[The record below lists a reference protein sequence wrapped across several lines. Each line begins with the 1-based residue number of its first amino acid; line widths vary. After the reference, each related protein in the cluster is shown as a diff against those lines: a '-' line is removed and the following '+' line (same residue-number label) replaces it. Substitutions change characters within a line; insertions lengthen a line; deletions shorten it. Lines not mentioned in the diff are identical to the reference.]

1 MAGSIICMPR
11 KEACFGSH
19 FRTSVKTVQGMC
31 SERKMRFLGHS
42 AFAVEHMLLHN
53 GKHPQ
58 LPSQRSEYFMGIL
71 NGEIIDDGTLQKRDS
86 GLKEKKIFFL
96 VGSIYQIVN

>member
-1 MAGSIICMPR
+1 
-11 KEACFGSH
+11 
-19 FRTSVKTVQGMC
+19 
-31 SERKMRFLGHS
+31 MRFLGHS

-58 LPSQRSEYFMGIL
+58 RSSQQSEYFIMDIL

-86 GLKEKKIFFL
+86 GLVEIFFCCW
-96 VGSIYQIVN
+96 